1 MKIWKEPSCILLTTP
16 AIHKPGLEKFLNNHE
31 SHLPLETAGA
41 TDGDMVP
48 EIAGRI
54 CYMSFGDKAG
64 RKGPDYLNHILSVG
78 HGSVLEHAN
87 YGVILEGIS
96 RSLSHELVRH
106 RAGCAY
112 SQLSQRYVDTEDM
125 GLVIHPAICG
135 SDVLEKLAEE
145 SFERALGE
153 YEVVVKALMDEYKT
167 EMKDIALDQGHS
179 KQAVERMDEK
189 ELLALTRTARRK
201 MAREAAREWLPNSC
215 ETKIVTT
222 MNVRAWRYFFS
233 MRGAPA
239 ADRQIRRCAVLIFSV
254 LQPQAPWCF
263 QDIERQDTKD
273 GIGCLVSK
281 NPKV

>member
-1 MKIWKEPSCILLTTP
+1 MKIWKEPRCTLLAKT
-16 AIHKPGLEKFLNNHE
+16 HVVRQGLEDFLKFHDSSLPDESMSALNTDL
-31 SHLPLETAGA
+31 LPE
-41 TDGDMVP
+41 V
-48 EIAGRI
+48 AGRI

-64 RKGPDYLNHILSVG
+64 RKGPEYLGHILSVG
-78 HGSVLEHAN
+78 HGSVLEHTN
-87 YGVILEGIS
+87 LTVILEGIS

-125 GLVIHPAICG
+125 GLVIHPAIVGDAELETRAEIDFAYCLEQYEKVVN
-135 SDVLEKLAEE
+135 VLMEK
-145 SFERALGE
+145 
-153 YEVVVKALMDEYKT
+153 YKANA
-167 EMKDIALDQGHS
+167 KDIAADQDIPGHLEMHPEEIV
-179 KQAVERMDEK
+179 KA
-189 ELLALTRTARRK
+189 TRTARRK
-201 MAREAAREWLPNSC
+201 MAREAAREWLPNMT

-222 MNVRAWRYFFS
+222 MNVRAWRHFFS
-233 MRGAPA
+233 MRGAPV